1 MGTPLDKTDFHG
13 LDGIAHLAAGG
24 ETPPLFRHTEAA
36 GQFLAD
42 KALGMPGRQR
52 FFAVIATLR
61 ERLARLLGGVPA
73 ADIGLLASA
82 SQGLYAA
89 ASGID
94 WRPGDNVV
102 TALSEFPSVL
112 HACSTMPGVELR
124 AVGAA
129 AVPTLEEIAAAV
141 DGRTRMLAVSHVSY
155 LTGARVDLAA
165 LRAIAD
171 RVGARLV
178 VDASHALGVVA
189 VDGAL
194 CDVVVSCAYK
204 WMLGCHG
211 IGLFFVNGRRWPD
224 LAAPW
229 MGWHSLRGEED
240 WRKRAVALPK
250 ETMERFEAGNPAF
263 LPGYLL
269 NEGTGTLLAAGVAA
283 IEGHVA
289 PLAGSLRD
297 GLVRLGL
304 PVLTPAPA
312 SDRAGNICFAT
323 ERSMALEEGLR
334 EAGVLTWG
342 GDGRLR
348 ISVHGYNDE
357 GDVARALDTLRRL
370 GA

>member
-1 MGTPLDKTDFHG
+1 MMPSPLDKADFRG

-24 ETPPLFRHTEAA
+24 ETPPLRRHSAA
-36 GQFLAD
+36 AERFLAD
-42 KALGMPGRQR
+42 KALGMPGRDR

-89 ASGID
+89 AAGID

-112 HACSTMPGVELR
+112 HACSPMQGVELR
-124 AVGAA
+124 AVGAE
-129 AVPTLEEIAAAV
+129 AVPTLDEIRAAA
-141 DGRTRMLAVSHVSY
+141 DRRTRVLAVSHVSY
-155 LTGARVDLAA
+155 LTGARHDLAA

-204 WMLGCHG
+204 WLLGCHG
-211 IGLFFVNGRRWPD
+211 IGLFYVNGRRWPD

-229 MGWHSLRGEED
+229 MGWHSLRHEED
-240 WRKRAVALPK
+240 WRQRVPAAPK
-250 ETMERFEAGNPAF
+250 PTMERFEAGNPAF

-269 NEGTGTLLAAGVAA
+269 AEGTGTLLAAGVAA

-289 PLAGSLRD
+289 PLAGALRD

-312 SDRAGNICFAT
+312 LARAGNVCFAT
-323 ERSMALEEGLR
+323 GRSMVLEQALR
-334 EAGVLTWG
+334 EKGVITWG

-348 ISVHGYNDE
+348 LSVHGFNDE
-357 GDVARALDTLRRL
+357 GDIARALDALRGL
-370 GA
+370 A

>member
-1 MGTPLDKTDFHG
+1 MSL
-13 LDGIAHLAAGG
+13 
-24 ETPPLFRHTEAA
+24 TEARSRLTPEFRTTA
-36 GQFLAD
+36 FYFTFYMGPGAAVMFLPIWLSEKGITTEQIGIINAVPVFMILALNLIVGRIAD
-42 KALGMPGRQR
+42 KA
-52 FFAVIATLR
+52 
-61 ERLARLLGGVPA
+61 
-73 ADIGLLASA
+73 S
-82 SQGLYAA
+82 
-89 ASGID
+89 D
-94 WRPGDNVV
+94 WRQ
-102 TALSEFPSVL
+102 
-112 HACSTMPGVELR
+112 
-124 AVGAA
+124 
-129 AVPTLEEIAAAV
+129 
-141 DGRTRMLAVSHVSY
+141 
-155 LTGARVDLAA
+155 
-165 LRAIAD
+165 AI
-171 RVGARLV
+171 VI
-178 VDASHALGVVA
+178 
-189 VDGAL
+189 GAL
-194 CDVVVSCAYK
+194 IAGIVP
-204 WMLGCHG
+204 

-304 PVLTPAPA
+304 PVLTPAA
-312 SDRAGNICFAT
+312 AKDRAGNICFAT
-323 ERSMALEEGLR
+323 ERSMALEAGLR

-357 GDVARALDTLRRL
+357 GDVARALDALKRL